1 MTSQTKLPTVQLSSK
16 ELKERMIKL
25 SESSKEK
32 PVGFLKNLQY
42 IFCQTE
48 HSPTQFLLMKQKIND
63 INLTLKDKRKEV
75 KARTNACDQ
84 KWLVLKEKEKEVI
97 KHNYFDYKFTLS
109 G

>member
-1 MTSQTKLPTVQLSSK
+1 
-16 ELKERMIKL
+16 
-25 SESSKEK
+25 
-32 PVGFLKNLQY
+32 
-42 IFCQTE
+42 
-48 HSPTQFLLMKQKIND
+48 MKQKIDD

-75 KARTNACDQ
+75 KARTNARDQ